1 MRLALLTVIL
11 FACQGPGGDLAP
23 EVESSALPLSAET
36 RLARVTAIRD
46 VAAGMGVMNGPLL
59 AGIAES
65 ETGMAHCWSEATW
78 ACQGPSS
85 PSCEG
90 GPVIAGA
97 ADGPCSARQGGL
109 GMYQFDAGTY
119 EDTLARD
126 GEEIL
131 LLEGNIAK
139 GVDFV
144 LTRVTEEIAG
154 AGEWQAAIAWLNSI
168 PMEAGTPLMEAWAS
182 MIVCR
187 YNGCCSDAA
196 VCLERR
202 AHYRDNAINIFNEY
216 GAAFWAAQPCE
227 PIPAA
232 GRVVEERDGCY
243 VAGGDPQYWRREAR
257 GSGGASEWT
266 MTTDLEREANY
277 AIWRL
282 DMAEAGLYTVEVHMD
297 GGLFG
302 KSKQA
307 RYLVVHAGVTDEVVL
322 DQSAVGDDYVSL
334 GEFEFAAG
342 GDQHVML
349 GDNTGEGGESETSL
363 LYDALRISP
372 AGSEET
378 GGGGSFIGG
387 CQLGGGGASGGGGA
401 LAALALL
408 LVAFRAPRSRR
419 RSTGPARARAARPP
433 CCRTGWSPRRGA
445 RGSPTCCAS
454 PACRRGWRRAR

>member
-1 MRLALLTVIL
+1 MRLAVLAVIL
-11 FACQGPGGDLAP
+11 LACQAPDSDPAP
-23 EVESSALPLSAET
+23 EVKSSTLALSAET

-46 VAAGMGVMNGPLL
+46 VAAGMGVLNGPLL

-65 ETGMAHCWSEATW
+65 ETNMAHCWSEATW
-78 ACQGPSS
+78 ACQGPNS

-126 GEEIL
+126 GEDIL

-144 LTRVTEEIAG
+144 LTRITEEIAG
-154 AGEWQAAIAWLNSI
+154 AAEWQAAIAWMNSI
-168 PMEAGTPLMEAWAS
+168 PMEAGTPLMELWAS

-187 YNGCCSDAA
+187 YNGCCSDAG
-196 VCLERR
+196 VCLARR

-216 GAAFWAAQPCE
+216 GPDFWAARPCE

-243 VAGGDPQYWRREAR
+243 VAGGDPQYWRHEAR

-266 MTTDLEREANY
+266 MTTALDREANY
-277 AIWRL
+277 GIWRL
-282 DMAEAGLYTVEVHMD
+282 EMAEAGIYRVEVRMD
-297 GGLFG
+297 GGMFG

-307 RYLVVHAGVTDEVVL
+307 RYLVVHAGVTDEVMV
-322 DQSAVGDDYVSL
+322 DQSGAGDDFVSL
-334 GEFEFAAG
+334 GDFEFAAG

-349 GDNTGEGGESETSL
+349 GDNTGEGGEGETSL
-363 LYDALRISP
+363 LYDALRIAP
-372 AGSEET
+372 AGDTEEET
-378 GGGGSFIGG
+378 GGSGFIGG
-387 CQLGGGGASGGGGA
+387 CALGGGGAGSGA
-401 LAALALL
+401 AALLILL
-408 LVAFRAPRSRR
+408 FAIRAPRPRR
-419 RSTGPARARAARPP
+419 RSR
-433 CCRTGWSPRRGA
+433 
-445 RGSPTCCAS
+445 
-454 PACRRGWRRAR
+454 

>member
-1 MRLALLTVIL
+1 LPEAGDVRLAVLAVIL
-11 FACQGPGGDLAP
+11 LACQAPGADPAP
-23 EVESSALPLSAET
+23 EVKSSAHPLSAET

-46 VAAGMGVMNGPLL
+46 VAAGMGLFNAPLM

-65 ETGMAHCWSEATW
+65 ETNMAHCWSEATW

-119 EDTLARD
+119 DETLARD

-154 AGEWQAAIAWLNSI
+154 AAEWQAAIAWMNSI

-187 YNGCCSDAA
+187 YNGCCSDAS
-196 VCLERR
+196 VCVERR
-202 AHYRDNAINIFNEY
+202 AHYRDNAIAIFNEY
-216 GAAFWAAQPCE
+216 GADFWAAKPCD

-232 GRVVEERDGCY
+232 GRLVEERDGCY

-266 MTTDLEREANY
+266 MTTALEREANY
-277 AIWRL
+277 GVWRL
-282 DMAEAGLYTVEVHMD
+282 EMAEAGVYRVEVRMD
-297 GGLFG
+297 GGMFG

-307 RYLVVHAGVTDEVVL
+307 RYLVLHAGVSDEVVL
-322 DQSAVGDDYVSL
+322 DQSAAGDDFVSL

-372 AGSEET
+372 AGGDEES
-378 GGGGSFIGG
+378 GGGSFIGG
-387 CQLGGGGASGGGGA
+387 CALGGGSGGGGA
-401 LAALALL
+401 AALL
-408 LVAFRAPRSRR
+408 LLALVAATTGRSACGRTAGRR
-419 RSTGPARARAARPP
+419 RSRP
-433 CCRTGWSPRRGA
+433 R
-445 RGSPTCCAS
+445 
-454 PACRRGWRRAR
+454 

>member
-1 MRLALLTVIL
+1 MTFAA
-11 FACQGPGGDLAP
+11 ACQAPGGDAAP
-23 EVESSALPLSAET
+23 AVKSSEHALSAET

-46 VAAGMGVMNGPLL
+46 VAAGLGVFNGPLL
-59 AGIAES
+59 AGIAQS

-78 ACQGPSS
+78 ACQGPGS

-97 ADGPCSARQGGL
+97 GDGPCEIRQGGL

-119 EDTLARD
+119 DETLARD

-139 GVDFV
+139 AVDFV
-144 LTRVTEEIAG
+144 LTRVTEEIPG
-154 AGEWQAAIAWLNSI
+154 AGQFEAAIAWLNSI

-202 AHYRDNAINIFNEY
+202 AKYRDNAIDIYSEY
-216 GAAFWAAQPCE
+216 GPEFWAAQPCE
-227 PIPAA
+227 PIPAD

-243 VAGGDPQYWRREAR
+243 VAGGDPQFWRRETQ
-257 GSGGASEWT
+257 GYDGDSDWT

-282 DMAEAGLYTVEVHMD
+282 EMAEAGSYRVEAHMD
-297 GGLFG
+297 GGRFG

-307 RYLVVHAGVTDEVVL
+307 RYLVQHAGASDEVVL
-322 DQSAVGDDYVSL
+322 DQSAEADDFALL
-334 GEFEFAAG
+334 GVFDFAAG

-349 GDNTGEGGESETSL
+349 GDNTGEGGAAETSL
-363 LYDALRISP
+363 LYDAIRVTP
-372 AGSEET
+372 AADDDE
-378 GGGGSFIGG
+378 GGDGFIGG
-387 CQLGGGGASGGGGA
+387 CQAGGETGGSA
-401 LAALALL
+401 AALFMIALL
-408 LVAFRAPRSRR
+408 ACARTAGRR
-419 RSTGPARARAARPP
+419 RS
-433 CCRTGWSPRRGA
+433 PRR
-445 RGSPTCCAS
+445 
-454 PACRRGWRRAR
+454 

>member
-1 MRLALLTVIL
+1 MTLVA
-11 FACQGPGGDLAP
+11 ACQAPGGDPAP
-23 EVESSALPLSAET
+23 AVKSSEHALSAET

-46 VAAGMGVMNGPLL
+46 VAAGLGVFNGPLL
-59 AGIAES
+59 AGIAQS

-78 ACQGPSS
+78 ACQGPGS

-97 ADGPCSARQGGL
+97 GDGPCSIRQGGL

-119 EDTLARD
+119 DDTLARD

-139 GVDFV
+139 AVDFV
-144 LTRVTEEIAG
+144 LTRVTEEIPG
-154 AGEWQAAIAWLNSI
+154 ADQWQAAIAWLNSI

-202 AHYRDNAINIFNEY
+202 AKYRDNAIDIYSEY
-216 GAAFWAAQPCE
+216 GPEFWAAQPCE
-227 PIPAA
+227 PIPAD

-243 VAGGDPQYWRREAR
+243 VAGGDPQFWRRETQ
-257 GSGGASEWT
+257 GYDGDSDWT

-282 DMAEAGLYTVEVHMD
+282 EMAEAGSYRVEVHMD
-297 GGLFG
+297 GGRFG

-307 RYLVVHAGVTDEVVL
+307 RYLVQHAGASDEVVV
-322 DQSAVGDDYVSL
+322 DQSAEADDFALL
-334 GEFEFAAG
+334 GVFDFAAG

-349 GDNTGEGGESETSL
+349 GDNTGEGGAAETSL
-363 LYDALRISP
+363 LYDAIRVTP
-372 AGSEET
+372 AAAAEEE
-378 GGGGSFIGG
+378 GGDGFIGG
-387 CQLGGGGASGGGGA
+387 CQAGGETGGSAAGLVVFFA
-401 LAALALL
+401 LAFSAS
-408 LVAFRAPRSRR
+408 RSSRR
-419 RSTGPARARAARPP
+419 R
-433 CCRTGWSPRRGA
+433 RR
-445 RGSPTCCAS
+445 
-454 PACRRGWRRAR
+454 

>member
-1 MRLALLTVIL
+1 MISLACP
-11 FACQGPGGDLAP
+11 ACQLPEGAPAP
-23 EVESSALPLSAET
+23 EVKSSAHALSAET

-46 VAAGMGVMNGPLL
+46 VAAGMGVFNGPLL
-59 AGIAES
+59 AGIAQS

-78 ACQGPSS
+78 ACQGPGS

-119 EDTLARD
+119 DDTLARD

-139 GVDFV
+139 AVDFV

-196 VCLERR
+196 LCLERR
-202 AHYRDNAINIFNEY
+202 AKYRDNAIDIYNEY
-216 GAAFWAAQPCE
+216 GADFWAAQPCE
-227 PIPAA
+227 PVPAE

-243 VAGGDPQYWRREAR
+243 VAGGDPKFWRREAQ
-257 GSGGASEWT
+257 GWDGDSDWT

-277 AIWRL
+277 GIWRL
-282 DMAEAGLYTVEVHMD
+282 EMAEGGLYQVEVHMD
-297 GGLFG
+297 GGRFG
-302 KSKQA
+302 KSRQA
-307 RYLVVHAGVTDEVVL
+307 RYLVTHAGESDEVVL
-322 DQSAVGDDYVSL
+322 DQSAAGDDFVSL
-334 GEFEFAAG
+334 GSFEFAAG

-349 GDNTGEGGESETSL
+349 GDNTGEGGGSETSL
-363 LYDALRISP
+363 LFDALRVRP
-372 AGSEET
+372 AEGGESGDGFVGGCQA
-378 GGGGSFIGG
+378 GGGGGG
-387 CQLGGGGASGGGGA
+387 LGA
-401 LAALALL
+401 LTIALMAC
-408 LVAFRAPRSRR
+408 VRIAGRR
-419 RSTGPARARAARPP
+419 RSRP
-433 CCRTGWSPRRGA
+433 R
-445 RGSPTCCAS
+445 
-454 PACRRGWRRAR
+454 

>member
-1 MRLALLTVIL
+1 MRRALLAVIL
-11 FACQGPGGDLAP
+11 LACEVPDGDPAP
-23 EVESSALPLSAET
+23 EVKSSTHALSAET

-46 VAAGMGVMNGPLL
+46 VAAGMGVVNGPLL

-65 ETGMAHCWSEATW
+65 ETNMAHCWSEATW

-119 EDTLARD
+119 DDTLARD

-144 LTRVTEEIAG
+144 LTRITEEIDG
-154 AGEWQAAIAWLNSI
+154 AGEWQAAIGWMNSI
-168 PMEAGTPLMEAWAS
+168 PMEAGTPLMELWAS

-202 AHYRDNAINIFNEY
+202 AHYRDNAINIFHEY
-216 GAAFWAAQPCE
+216 GADFWAARPCD

-266 MTTDLEREANY
+266 MTTALEREANY
-277 AIWRL
+277 GIWRL
-282 DMAEAGLYTVEVHMD
+282 EMAEAGIYRVEVHMD
-297 GGLFG
+297 GGMFG
-302 KSKQA
+302 KSTRA
-307 RYLVVHAGVTDEVVL
+307 RYLVVHAGATDEVVI
-322 DQSAVGDDYVSL
+322 DQSAAGDEFVSL

-363 LYDALRISP
+363 LYDALRIAP
-372 AGSEET
+372 VGGEEET
-378 GGGGSFIGG
+378 GGSGFIGG
-387 CQLGGGGASGGGGA
+387 CALGGGGGGGGA
-401 LAALALL
+401 ALLLLALL
-408 LVAFRAPRSRR
+408 VVASATSARSACGRTGGRR
-419 RSTGPARARAARPP
+419 R
-433 CCRTGWSPRRGA
+433 
-445 RGSPTCCAS
+445 
-454 PACRRGWRRAR
+454 